1 MLLPFYIMRY
11 EKDIHE
17 MSENPEMFQSLLNDY
32 EEIRINLER
41 ELSGADKTALYMNL
55 NKLIIKI
62 ADYICRNE
70 KTVRKGIGEI
80 MGGHVL
86 ELESEKRA
94 RLMAEAKEQA
104 EALGRE
110 QGMAQGMAQGRAQG
124 IAQGMAQG
132 EERLSVLI
140 NRLILDNRGNEIQ
153 KVVTDKEMREAMY
166 REYQL

>member
-1 MLLPFYIMRY
+1 
-11 EKDIHE
+11 

-80 MGGHVL
+80 MGGRIL
-86 ELESEKRA
+86 DLESE
-94 RLMAEAKEQA
+94 RLLRPGKEK
-104 EALGRE
+104 
-110 QGMAQGMAQGRAQG
+110 
-124 IAQGMAQG
+124 G
-132 EERLSVLI
+132 EEKAKLNIAKKMLERSFSLEDIQFFTGLSREEL
-140 NRLILDNRGNEIQ
+140 EIF
-153 KVVTDKEMREAMY
+153 
-166 REYQL
+166 